1 MTEYVNIKRILTY
14 VALGTVLLLNISLF
28 VSNGQAAE
36 HNILSFVSQAD
47 KDGPNHL
54 MLMDTQGEMHRSLLI
69 PDLKRLRSVTWSSDG
84 RSFVCSS
91 DQGGNFDIY
100 VMDVRKNTY
109 RQLTFDGSRDLS
121 PAWSPNGK
129 WIAFIS
135 ERAGGTDIY
144 RMDVNGENVIQLTNQ
159 GNCDKPAWSP
169 DSRWI
174 AFTSAPEKSYSL
186 FVMRA
191 DGGRMRKLADHVPL
205 PGCTWA
211 PDGKQ
216 IAFVSRGAE
225 RKMEIFR
232 IDVDGKQLRQLTW
245 SDQEAFIFEPTW
257 SPNGK
262 WIAYTS
268 WEIPVRLLKQE
279 FAVNVEIPTISIVDA
294 TDGGRGRPVESTIG
308 WMAHSL
314 DWVPSGFFDV
324 SPSADKQTTFW
335 GRLKQTEK

>member
-1 MTEYVNIKRILTY
+1 MSRYVNIKCILTY
-14 VALGTVLLLNISLF
+14 IVLGMVLLLSISLF
-28 VSNGQAAE
+28 DNDGWSVE
-36 HNILSFVSQAD
+36 RDILSFISRVN
-47 KDGPNHL
+47 KDGPTHL
-54 MLMDTQGEMHRSLLI
+54 MFTDTRGKMRRSLLI
-69 PDLKRLRSVTWSSDG
+69 PDLKRLRSVTWSPDG
-84 RSFVCSS
+84 RSFACSS

-109 RQLTFDGSRDLS
+109 RQLTFDGGRDLS

-135 ERAGGTDIY
+135 KRTGNRDIY
-144 RMDVNGENVIQLTNQ
+144 RIDVNGENVIQLTDQ
-159 GNCDKPAWSP
+159 WNCDKPAWSP
-169 DSRWI
+169 DSQWI

-186 FVMRA
+186 FVMSA
-191 DGGRMRKLADHVPL
+191 DGGRMRQLADHIPL
-205 PGCTWA
+205 PGCTWS
-211 PDGKQ
+211 PDGKR

-225 RKMEIFR
+225 RKMEIFS
-232 IDVDGKQLRQLTW
+232 IDVNGKKQRQLTW

-268 WEIPVRLLKQE
+268 WGFPAGLLKQG
-279 FAVNVEIPTISIVDA
+279 AIISVGIPAIRIVD
-294 TDGGRGRPVESTIG
+294 TSGDGRGRPIESTIG
-308 WMAHSL
+308 SMSHSL

-335 GRLKQTEK
+335 GRLKQIDK